1 MAAGDIKVKF
11 PDSVPF
17 SKRRN
22 RPSGTANSIH
32 AGEPT
37 KAVDAAAASPYLG
50 TVAIMVDGDGSTGQ
64 RFMGIAKDESTDTVA
79 AAGFVNL
86 FLPLP
91 GVVYSAKTL
100 LAASSNTQALV
111 DALQGKRVVF
121 DLTSTAWTIDAAA
134 NDAVANC
141 VVIIGGDPNVSTVE
155 FVYAPH
161 GTYLDFA
168 ISA

>member
-1 MAAGDIKVKF
+1 MAANDIKVKF
-11 PDSVPF
+11 PDSTPF

-22 RPSGTANSIH
+22 RPLGTANSIH

-37 KAVDAAAASPYLG
+37 KGVDAAQASPWLG
-50 TVAIMVDGDGSTGQ
+50 TVAIMVDGDGTTGQ
-64 RFMGIAKDESTDTVA
+64 RFTGIAKDESTDTVA
-79 AAGFVNL
+79 AAGYVNL

-91 GVVYSAKTL
+91 GIVYSAKTL

-121 DLTSTAWTIDAAA
+121 DLTSSSWAVDAAA
-134 NDAVANC
+134 ADAVANC
-141 VVIIGGDPNVSTVE
+141 VVIIGGNYLNSTVE